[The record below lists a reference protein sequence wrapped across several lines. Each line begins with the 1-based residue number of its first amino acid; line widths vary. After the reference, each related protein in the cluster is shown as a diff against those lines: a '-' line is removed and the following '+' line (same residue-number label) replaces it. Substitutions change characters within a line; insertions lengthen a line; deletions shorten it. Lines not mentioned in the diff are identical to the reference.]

1 MEGDKPIL
9 RMAEEPPED
18 PTTVSESTIKPAK
31 ARSSADSYE
40 KMLKDMSL
48 LIDWL
53 VEDFGYDVVPEV
65 HRRTDTKKKIEKKAL
80 RTSNT
85 NFPFL
90 EKRLKKGSEK
100 HKRVH
105 SLRTKP
111 ENDKRMSQDPTWM
124 SDLKAF
130 IKDLVSRFGQE
141 DLDRYTKP
149 VMAAL
154 EKKHNIRVTDI
165 DGEIHIDYVD
175 NVKQNAGTP
184 IKIFTNDGKSVDFAF
199 QVSPVG

>member
-65 HRRTDTKKKIEKKAL
+65 HRRT
-80 RTSNT
+80 
-85 NFPFL
+85 
-90 EKRLKKGSEK
+90 G
-100 HKRVH
+100 
-105 SLRTKP
+105 
-111 ENDKRMSQDPTWM
+111 MSQDPTWM

-165 DGEIHIDYVD
+165 DGNIIVLIVSCITVMCRLSLIQYFSGRECG
-175 NVKQNAGTP
+175 NVVKYSRNFAMESKYSSIYILFILDCLLPTSSP
-184 IKIFTNDGKSVDFAF
+184 VLISVDAAKMFF
-199 QVSPVG
+199 SS